1 MQYIM
6 PPTLGRTSTKAH
18 ASSNNSACREVNPP
32 LNNSILQ
39 FCDNVRPELNKEEK
53 QQEVPRGESSMRL
66 LLRRGHRR
74 RNTSSSSGGSPT
86 SANAAH
92 PPGDSSW
99 ENTRSCPGSLKCHRR
114 ELSQQ
119 RRGRS
124 YACGLKR
131 HSSDPGS
138 LKSRSPSPAA
148 VEASRRFHAGSPTNS
163 VVIEVHHDESRWSLY
178 KPSEHWDEMFDPSHA
193 AHSNQDT
200 MEPTFNMKQLLEAGR
215 PRSRLRVNRSCKPI
229 SGIRS
234 TLSPTTITT
243 TTTTTTSSPTTQ

>member
-1 MQYIM
+1 
-6 PPTLGRTSTKAH
+6 
-18 ASSNNSACREVNPP
+18 
-32 LNNSILQ
+32 
-39 FCDNVRPELNKEEK
+39 
-53 QQEVPRGESSMRL
+53 MRL

-86 SANAAH
+86 STNAAH

-99 ENTRSCPGSLKCHRR
+99 ENTHSCPGSLKCHRR

-215 PRSRLRVNRSCKPI
+215 PRSRLRCLALVFAIFYLAYAFYVTISRVNRSCKPI

-243 TTTTTTSSPTTQ
+243 TTTTSSPTTQYSTQTAYWASASDSSTAA